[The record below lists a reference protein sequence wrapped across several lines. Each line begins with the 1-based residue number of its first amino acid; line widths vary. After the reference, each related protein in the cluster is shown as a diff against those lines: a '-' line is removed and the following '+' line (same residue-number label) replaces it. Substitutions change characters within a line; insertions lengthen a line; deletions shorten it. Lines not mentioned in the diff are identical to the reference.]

1 MTQCHSSRK
10 IVITIKIG
18 SSKKELVDI
27 TSVATA
33 KLVFYWGKWIKK
45 LLKIPIN
52 PSR

>member
-18 SSKKELVDI
+18 SSKKELVD
-27 TSVATA
+27 SCGYGYAGF
-33 KLVFYWGKWIKK
+33 LLGKSIKK

-52 PSR
+52 PSK